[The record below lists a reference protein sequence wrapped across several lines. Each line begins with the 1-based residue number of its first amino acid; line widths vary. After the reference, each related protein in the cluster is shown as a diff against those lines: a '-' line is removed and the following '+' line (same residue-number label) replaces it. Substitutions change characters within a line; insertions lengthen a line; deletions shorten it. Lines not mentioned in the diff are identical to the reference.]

1 MSTLRCIVLTSLAIV
16 PLASCA
22 ASARKDR
29 GKPGDLVAQTTVG
42 KNRCSEANPT
52 DRPFVV
58 EWDATDTAT
67 FESAAQ
73 RDVII
78 VRYENCELEVLDG
91 CMDDGISG
99 KYGSYDVPKWTS
111 GSIEGFEIE
120 NTFDLFAKLPLG
132 AASFAANVDAG
143 NKLLLRYFVSGTVN
157 STRATVYK
165 KEVGANP
172 RCNGATH
179 FVRAYNLGAFELDS
193 EKKDAESVKASFK
206 EAGAGAGRSHR
217 AATLKRGG
225 ELASCTAGTAM
236 ELSRCKVPIR
246 LALRPLE
253 DGEPPVATNA
263 ASGPAPGTSTAGK
276 DGWQLAAELGQSAA
290 QKSKNG
296 DGMGCL
302 LDLDRAMEAHS
313 ETAQK
318 MDMMRATCEMQAGKC
333 EDGKKRYRKFMEQ
346 AATGRR
352 FTAEELDRTTSDQ
365 AARYCAGKLTPTE
378 AAKKAGPAIH
388 ESMDAG
394 DVAGCIRHGNTL
406 VDSVPKMPTKHINEQ
421 RERTFAISGINTA
434 AVCAAKLGS
443 CAEAKKLYRSYA
455 QFAYEKKGKELD
467 EFVEHGFKGSFRE
480 CAGK

>member
-1 MSTLRCIVLTSLAIV
+1 MNALPRLALSALFLV

-22 ASARKDR
+22 ASAKKDR
-29 GKPGDLVAQTTVG
+29 AKPGDLVAQTTVG
-42 KNRCSEANPT
+42 KNRCNEADPT

-73 RDVII
+73 RDVIV

-91 CMDDGISG
+91 CMDDAISG

-111 GSIEGFEIE
+111 GSIEGFEID
-120 NTFDLFAKLPLG
+120 NTFDLYAKLPLG
-132 AASFAANVDAG
+132 AASFSANVDAG
-143 NKLLLRYFVSGTVN
+143 NKLVLRYFVSGTVN
-157 STRATVYK
+157 STRAAVYK

-179 FVRAYNLGAFELDS
+179 FVRAYNLGAFELDQ
-193 EKKDAESVKASFK
+193 EKKDAESVKATFNN
-206 EAGAGAGRSHR
+206 AGGGAGRSHR
-217 AATLKRGG
+217 AAQLKRGG
-225 ELASCTAGTAM
+225 ELTSCTANTAM

-253 DGEPPVATNA
+253 EGEPPVATNA
-263 ASGPAPGTSTAGK
+263 AMGAAPGTSTAGK

-302 LDLDRAMEAHS
+302 LDLDQAMEAHA

-318 MDMMRATCEMQAGKC
+318 MDMLRSTCEMQAGKC
-333 EDGKKRYRKFMEQ
+333 EDGKKRYRKFLEQ

-352 FTAEELDRTTSDQ
+352 LTAEELDRSTKSQ
-365 AARYCAGKLTPTE
+365 AAQFCAGKLTPAE
-378 AAKKAGPAIH
+378 AAEKVQPLIH
-388 ESMDAG
+388 QAMDDG
-394 DVAGCIRHGNTL
+394 DVAACIRYGKTL
-406 VDSVPKMPTKHINEQ
+406 VESVPKMPQKHVNEQ
-421 RERTFAISGINTA
+421 RARNFAVSAINTA
-434 AVCAAKLGS
+434 AVCSAKLGN
-443 CAEAKKLYRSYA
+443 CKEAKVLYRSYV
-455 QFAYEKKGKELD
+455 QFVHEKKGKELD
-467 EFVEHGFKGSFRE
+467 DFVEQSFPSSFRE
-480 CAGK
+480 CSGK

>member
-1 MSTLRCIVLTSLAIV
+1 MHFLPRVALSCLFLV
-16 PLASCA
+16 PVASCA
-22 ASARKDR
+22 AGARKDR

-42 KNRCSEANPT
+42 KNRCNEADPT

-91 CMDDGISG
+91 CNDDAITG

-111 GSIEGFEIE
+111 GSIEGFEID
-120 NTFDLFAKLPLG
+120 NSFDLYAKLPLG
-132 AASFAANVDAG
+132 AAEFSANVEAG
-143 NKLLLRYFVSGTVN
+143 NKLVLRYFVSGTVN
-157 STRATVYK
+157 STRAAVYK

-172 RCNGATH
+172 RCSGATH
-179 FVRAYNLGAFELDS
+179 FVRAYNLGAFELDT
-193 EKKDAESVKASFK
+193 EKKDAESVKASFNN
-206 EAGAGAGRSHR
+206 AGAGGGRSHR
-217 AATLKRGG
+217 AAQLKRSG
-225 ELASCTAGTAM
+225 ELTSCTADSAM

-246 LALRPLE
+246 LALRELE
-253 DGEPPVATNA
+253 DGDPPAATNA
-263 ASGPAPGTSTAGK
+263 AMGAAPGTSTEGK

-290 QKSKNG
+290 GKSKNG

-302 LDLDRAMEAHS
+302 LDLDRALEAHA

-318 MDMMRATCEMQAGKC
+318 MDMLRATCEMQAGKC

-352 FTAEELDRTTSDQ
+352 FTAEELDRAATSQ
-365 AARYCAGKLTPTE
+365 ASQYCAGKLTPTE
-378 AAKKAGPAIH
+378 AAKKAGSAIH

-406 VDSVPKMPTKHINEQ
+406 VESVPKMPKKQVNE
-421 RERTFAISGINTA
+421 ERDRSFAISAINTA
-434 AVCAAKLGS
+434 AVCTAKLGN
-443 CAEAKKLYRSYA
+443 CKEAKRLYRSYV
-455 QFAYEKKGKELD
+455 QFAHDKKGKELD
-467 EFVEHGFKGSFRE
+467 EFVANGFDGSFRE